1 MPDVTDS
8 PPEVHRSGSNSADVE
23 RDSARGQRT
32 RAKTGIIGF
41 LVIGLV
47 VLTALQMNNLPFL
60 APVSTYRAFFDDAG
74 GLVPGDVV
82 AVAGVNIGSVENI
95 ALANTP
101 DGTKAAVRFRIN
113 DKVNL
118 GVDTQAAIKTETVLG
133 RRNLTLIP
141 HGPGRSLPGG
151 EIANENTVAPYSLTD
166 ALDNASGTLEET
178 DTDQLRVAVDTLS
191 RTFSATPASVRGAV
205 DGVARLSQVIA
216 DRDKSLRELLG
227 RADRVSAV
235 LGDRNDQVNRLLL
248 NANALLGELQ
258 SRSNALDEII
268 TGARDVT
275 TQIRGFI
282 AENNAQLAPVLAKL
296 DRVMQIL
303 IDKKSDLTQAIDRLG
318 PYANL
323 LGEAVA
329 SGPYFSSLVGVPT
342 FGDYTAVF
350 MKALQRKYP
359 EIFQAFWF
367 TGGNFDPTRYRIEP
381 GFDPNKPRPP
391 APKIEYP
398 KPGR

>member
-1 MPDVTDS
+1 MSEPIDT
-8 PPEVHRSGSNSADVE
+8 HRAGSNAADVE
-23 RDSARGQRT
+23 RDAARGQRS
-32 RAKTGIIGF
+32 RAATGVIGF
-41 LVIGLV
+41 VVTALV
-47 VLTALQMNNLPFL
+47 VLTALQMNSLPFL
-60 APVSTYRAFFDDAG
+60 SPVSTYDAFFDDAG

-82 AVAGVNIGSVENI
+82 SVAGVNVGSVENI
-95 ALANTP
+95 RLARTA
-101 DGTKAAVRFRIN
+101 DGTKAAVRFRLADSI
-113 DKVNL
+113 KL

-141 HGPGRSLPGG
+141 HGPGRIKPGG

-166 ALDNASGTLEET
+166 ALDNATGTIEET
-178 DTDQLRVAVDTLS
+178 DTAALRTAMDTLS
-191 RTFSATPASVRGAV
+191 RTFSATPASVRAAV
-205 DGVARLSQVIA
+205 DGISRLSTAIA

-227 RADRVSAV
+227 RANRVSAV
-235 LGDRNDQVNRLLL
+235 VGDRSDQVNRLLL
-248 NANALLGELQ
+248 SANALLGELQ
-258 SRSNALDEII
+258 NRANALEQII

-282 AENNAQLAPVLAKL
+282 AENNAQLAPVLGKL

-303 IDKKSDLTQAIDRLG
+303 VDKKADLVKAIDRLG

-359 EIFQAFWF
+359 EIFQAFWY
-367 TGGNFDPTRYRIEP
+367 TGGNFDPTRYSIAPEYN
-381 GFDPNKPRPP
+381 PNKPKSP
-391 APKIEYP
+391 APKIRYP
-398 KPGR
+398 SSRRGR